1 MKHDKKI
8 QYVDGFKFSFVL
20 PLNEMFRYE
29 IVIKT
34 TGLNQYVA
42 GFEHKYNDW
51 FCNRCAVHG
60 DEVTVFVKDHNL
72 QPGKVICFVNI
83 YDRHDREVESVT
95 IDPHI
100 LLVYDYVRD
109 ENRPNDV
116 EMQQS
121 IDIVKIYD
129 KIGRMKEQIAS
140 VEDQVD
146 HKTSVKDE
154 FGKSITKMWI
164 TTDDEGN
171 EPIYTK
177 AQIHE
182 RFVSKKDAE
191 KFADAKA
198 VKDALKHKVDNKE
211 LVKHYYNK
219 SEADNIFAKY
229 DRHYTK
235 EEVDSLFGK
244 VKKNIDKIN
253 ESIDEMSGKIHNL
266 EVKVQALE
274 NA

>member
-42 GFEHKYNDW
+42 GFEHKYGDW

-83 YDRHDREVESVT
+83 YDRHDKEVESIT

-182 RFVSKKDAE
+182 RFVTKKEAE
-191 KFADAKA
+191 KFADVKA
-198 VKDALKHKVDNKE
+198 VKDALKHKVDHKE
-211 LVKHYYNK
+211 LVKHYYSKN
-219 SEADNIFAKY
+219 EAENIFAKPDNY
-229 DRHYTK
+229 YTK
-235 EEVDSLFGK
+235 EEIDSLFSK
-244 VKKNIDKIN
+244 VKKKMDKLN
-253 ESIDEMSGKIHNL
+253 DSIDDMSEKIHNL
-266 EVKVQALE
+266 EVKVEALE